1 MRIGLDA
8 RLARQGLGMGTTI
21 VALAN
26 GLARAGCE
34 VVWFGDADRAPS
46 GVAEAY
52 SPPGP
57 GFAGL
62 DSARGKRLVSGS
74 RVDLMHFPANT
85 GWWSSG
91 PVPSVLT
98 VHDLIWASSAAVGRR
113 PRQVIGHAYL
123 RVAVPRSLRA
133 ADAVLTISDVT
144 ATAVW
149 DAYRVRCEVIQHG
162 VSDRWASAQPLASHR
177 SPYVIAFSGRDPR
190 KGTEIALSAW
200 ESLAAPGL
208 RLVLLTGAGV
218 PPALTRRLDAARSK
232 GLIEL
237 LDYQPIDRLT
247 ELVAGAL
254 ALIYPSRDEGFG
266 LPVIEAMAAGVP
278 VITGLAP
285 VTLEVGGDA
294 VLRLDRHDPVASA
307 VAHLR
312 RLLDDPTLRAAQAD
326 AGRRH
331 AAQFTWERSVERHQ
345 HAYARVLDARRQFRR
360 L

>member
-8 RLARQGLGMGTTI
+8 RLASQGLGIGTMI
-21 VALAN
+21 GALAR
-26 GLARAGCE
+26 GLTQAGCE
-34 VVWFGDADRAPS
+34 VVWFGEPAGAPS
-46 GVAEAY
+46 EIAEAHR
-52 SPPGP
+52 PPGP

-62 DSARGKRLVSGS
+62 DSPRGKRLVSRA

-85 GWWSSG
+85 GWWSRG

-98 VHDLIWASSAAVGRR
+98 VHDLIWASPSRAGRR
-113 PRQVIGHAYL
+113 PRQVVGHAYL

-133 ADAVLTISDVT
+133 ADAVLSISDVT
-144 ATAVW
+144 AAALW
-149 DAYRVRCEVIQHG
+149 DHYGVRCEVIHHG
-162 VSDRWASAQPLASHR
+162 VSDQWRNARPDPAR
-177 SPYVIAFSGRDPR
+177 DSPYVIAFAGRDPR
-190 KGTEIALSAW
+190 KGTEITLAAW
-200 ESLAAPGL
+200 ESLAVPGL
-208 RLVLLTGAGV
+208 RLVLLSGGGV
-218 PPALTRRLDAARSK
+218 SPALLPRLDAASSE

-237 LDYQPIDRLT
+237 LGYQPIERLT

-312 RLLDDPTLRAAQAD
+312 ALLDDPALRAAQAD

-331 AAQFTWERSVERHQ
+331 AAQFTWERSAERHLR
-345 HAYARVLDARRQFRR
+345 AYARVLDASRQFRR